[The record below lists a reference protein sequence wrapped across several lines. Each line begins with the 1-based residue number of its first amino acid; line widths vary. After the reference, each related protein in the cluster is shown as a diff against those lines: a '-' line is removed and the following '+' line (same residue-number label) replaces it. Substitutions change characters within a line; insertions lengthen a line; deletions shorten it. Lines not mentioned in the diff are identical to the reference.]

1 MRQGLTFDDVLLV
14 PKRSSVFSRNDVNTS
29 TKLSRNI
36 KLNVPIVASNM
47 DTVCESKMS
56 IIMAQLGAI
65 GIIHRFMSVED
76 QVSEVNKVKR
86 SEMIRIDHPYTLAPS
101 TTLDDAK
108 SMMDD
113 KGISGILVTENNNTL
128 VGILTTR
135 DILFEENGS
144 VKISDLMS
152 KELVTA
158 HSEITIEDAKDI
170 LQKNR
175 IEKLPLVDD
184 KGKLS
189 GLITSKD
196 IIKSKVL
203 PDSSKDS
210 KGRLLV
216 GAAIGVKSDYLRRAE
231 ELINVGADALVIDIA
246 HGHSDLAINSVKE
259 IRKNFGD
266 IELIAG
272 NVATGEGTKDLIDAG
287 CDAIKTGVGPGSICL
302 EGDALVTMSDY
313 SVKLIKDVNPG
324 DIVVTHRNRK
334 RAVTKKYTRKYDGEI
349 LKINVKGSPGF
360 IKITPEHPILA
371 MEFDSDEEQIKKF
384 GSKYYFEK
392 KKYNK
397 GLKWV
402 ESAKLKRGDLVVI
415 PKTNARKT
423 QKKIFD
429 LTDYVDCLFDEKTVW
444 TSTIGFNPNEESYN
458 DLAIRLS
465 TTKRVIANIV
475 CGGKSHD
482 MQLNKV
488 VNDYLDSVDYQRV
501 LDPLTINRQ
510 ISLNKDLMRLFGYF
524 IAEGYLVGA
533 RNNRQLAFGFA
544 KDEHDYHRDVQE
556 LVEKIFGYSNTQIRY
571 HKSKNSAEVRVYSH
585 LIASFFE
592 RLFPLG
598 AKNKKFPD
606 FILDQEKEELIEI
619 VKGAFYG
626 DGSISEK
633 RKASYKT
640 VSASLAFQL
649 SEILIRLGFLPTISR
664 EKKQQE
670 TWSDTYKII
679 ISGTQYDRFM
689 ETFYPNDSYIK
700 VERPAQQIWA
710 DNEYIYLKIN
720 SIEKKKKN
728 TIVYNLEVDEDNS
741 YLVNNVAVHNCVTRI
756 VTGCG
761 VPQLTAIIDCVDA
774 AKDYDVPII
783 ADGGVRNS
791 GDLTKALA
799 AGAST
804 VMLGGMLA
812 GTEESPGTTV
822 LRGGRSYK
830 IVRGMA
836 SLGATLGREAR
847 EKKGSFDELDVGSVV
862 PEGVE
867 AVVPYRGSAVDVL
880 QQLVGGLRSGISYCG
895 ATSIKAMQANAE
907 FIRITS
913 AGRTESAS
921 HDVEKI

>member
-14 PKRSSVFSRNDVNTS
+14 PKRSPVSSRKDVNTS

-144 VKISDLMS
+144 VKISNLMS

-158 HSEITIEDAKDI
+158 HSEITIEEAKDI

-246 HGHSDLAINSVKE
+246 HGHSDLAINSVKA

-287 CDAIKTGVGPGSICL
+287 CDAIKTGVGAGSIC
-302 EGDALVTMSDY
+302 
-313 SVKLIKDVNPG
+313 I
-324 DIVVTHRNRK
+324 
-334 RAVTKKYTRKYDGEI
+334 
-349 LKINVKGSPGF
+349 
-360 IKITPEHPILA
+360 
-371 MEFDSDEEQIKKF
+371 
-384 GSKYYFEK
+384 
-392 KKYNK
+392 
-397 GLKWV
+397 
-402 ESAKLKRGDLVVI
+402 
-415 PKTNARKT
+415 
-423 QKKIFD
+423 
-429 LTDYVDCLFDEKTVW
+429 
-444 TSTIGFNPNEESYN
+444 
-458 DLAIRLS
+458 
-465 TTKRVIANIV
+465 
-475 CGGKSHD
+475 
-482 MQLNKV
+482 
-488 VNDYLDSVDYQRV
+488 
-501 LDPLTINRQ
+501 
-510 ISLNKDLMRLFGYF
+510 
-524 IAEGYLVGA
+524 
-533 RNNRQLAFGFA
+533 
-544 KDEHDYHRDVQE
+544 
-556 LVEKIFGYSNTQIRY
+556 
-571 HKSKNSAEVRVYSH
+571 
-585 LIASFFE
+585 
-592 RLFPLG
+592 
-598 AKNKKFPD
+598 
-606 FILDQEKEELIEI
+606 
-619 VKGAFYG
+619 
-626 DGSISEK
+626 
-633 RKASYKT
+633 
-640 VSASLAFQL
+640 
-649 SEILIRLGFLPTISR
+649 
-664 EKKQQE
+664 
-670 TWSDTYKII
+670 
-679 ISGTQYDRFM
+679 
-689 ETFYPNDSYIK
+689 
-700 VERPAQQIWA
+700 
-710 DNEYIYLKIN
+710 
-720 SIEKKKKN
+720 
-728 TIVYNLEVDEDNS
+728 
-741 YLVNNVAVHNCVTRI
+741 TRI
-756 VTGCG
+756 VTGSG
-761 VPQLTAIIDCVDA
+761 VPQLTAIMDCVEV

-791 GDLTKALA
+791 GDLTKAIA

-804 VMLGGMLA
+804 VMLGGILA